1 MVEKEYESFC
11 LHFESFI
18 ENGTPVKE
26 LECELMRYIQIFRKD
41 IALKT
46 DTELADAVLREQV
59 LYTKFFKWL
68 SKKESVYQEQWYHFG
83 IFYPKKKQYAYDAV
97 TRLKAYTDLH
107 LCYLT
112 LLFGHK

>member
-1 MVEKEYESFC
+1 MVKKEYKSFC

-26 LECELMRYIQIFRKD
+26 LECELMRHIQVFREES
-41 IALKT
+41 ALKT
-46 DTELADAVLREQV
+46 DTELTDAVYQEKV

-83 IFYPKKKQYAYDAV
+83 IFYSKKKQYAYDAIV
-97 TRLKAYTDLH
+97 RLKAYTELH
-107 LCYLT
+107 LFYINMLVSVV
-112 LLFGHK
+112 